1 MSNSVTELKH
11 CPFCGNTPRLVDPHE
26 SERSIEGETDNE
38 EWLSFVECDCVDM
51 FFVKGS
57 ATSQEEAKKSVVEAW
72 NNRAADRTGP
82 PLKSQ
87 GHVNGG
93 AFRKISIDEW
103 QSLGGDCNKLCDWH
117 EGIGY
122 VIYDDIAHRQ
132 YLAKTLSP
140 STPTN

>member
-82 PLKSQ
+82 PLNRKVTLTAVLSARFPLMS
-87 GHVNGG
+87 GNHLG
-93 AFRKISIDEW
+93 AIATS
-103 QSLGGDCNKLCDWH
+103 SA
-117 EGIGY
+117 IGMR
-122 VIYDDIAHRQ
+122 AS
-132 YLAKTLSP
+132 AT
-140 STPTN
+140 